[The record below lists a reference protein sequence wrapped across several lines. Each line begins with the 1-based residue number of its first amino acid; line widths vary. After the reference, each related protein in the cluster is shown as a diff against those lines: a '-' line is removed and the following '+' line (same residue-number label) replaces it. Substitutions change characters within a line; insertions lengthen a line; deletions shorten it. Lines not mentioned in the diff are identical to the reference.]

1 VSQAADDGLV
11 AHLDLPLSAFLSALA
26 AAEPAPSG
34 GGAAAVT
41 VALGASL
48 CAMAARLSARQ
59 LTQELASELTTE
71 AERLRDRSASL
82 IQADA
87 DSYQRV
93 LAERRSPAG
102 AGLPAT
108 ASSSPAG
115 APDASSSPAGAPAER
130 QHRIAAALSAA
141 SAVPMDIM
149 ELAACVVRLAARLA
163 ADGNPNL
170 RGDVLSAAELAAG
183 GARAAAVLVAINL
196 AGAPDD
202 ERHALADRILA
213 EIARCVPA
221 SPGSVSMITEDP
233 TRPSTSDPP

>member
-1 VSQAADDGLV
+1 MSQAADDGPV
-11 AHLDLPLSAFLSALA
+11 THLDLPLSAFLGALA

-48 CAMAARLSARQ
+48 CAMTARLSARQ

-102 AGLPAT
+102 AGLPAA
-108 ASSSPAG
+108 ASSP
-115 APDASSSPAGAPAER
+115 PAGAPAGAER
-130 QHRIAAALSAA
+130 RRRIAAALSAA
-141 SAVPMDIM
+141 AAVPMDIM
-149 ELAACVVRLAARLA
+149 ELAAGVVHLAARLA

-170 RGDVLSAAELAAG
+170 RGDVITAAELAAG
-183 GARAAAVLVAINL
+183 GARAAAALVAINL

-202 ERHALADRILA
+202 ERHALADRILS
-213 EIARCVPA
+213 EISRCVPA
-221 SPGSVSMITEDP
+221 APGSVP
-233 TRPSTSDPP
+233 